1 MESSLIR
8 ARARENIRGNW
19 GVSIAAA
26 LIAGLL
32 GGLLTGSGSGSVNL
46 DAEYM
51 QEFPP
56 VVISLLMAWASVS
69 GILGLVRF
77 ILGGTIQLG
86 YSRFLLGQHDHRD
99 YSFNDLFSQFDRFGT
114 GFAQKFLRGL
124 YVALWSLLLLI
135 PGIVKSYSYA
145 MTPFILTDHPELTA
159 SQAIDASKELMDGYK
174 GDLFWLELT
183 FIGWDL
189 LNALTLGIGSLWLTP
204 YKNAAHAAFYRQ
216 LLVERRNAIVE

>member
-1 MESSLIR
+1 MDAQTIR

-32 GGLLTGSGSGSVNL
+32 AGLVSGSGSGSINL
-46 DAEYM
+46 DAEYI
-51 QEFPP
+51 QELPP

-77 ILGGTIQLG
+77 ILGGTVQLG
-86 YSRFLLGQHDHRD
+86 YCRFLLGQHDRRE

-114 GFAQKFLRGL
+114 GFAQKFLRTL
-124 YVALWSLLLLI
+124 YTVLWALVFII
-135 PGIVKSYSYA
+135 PGIIKGYAYA
-145 MTPFILTDHPELTA
+145 MTPFILADHPEMTA
-159 SQAIDASKELMDGYK
+159 SQAIKASEELMDGYK

-183 FIGWDL
+183 FIGWEL
-189 LNALTLGIGSLWLTP
+189 LNVLTLCIGSLWLTP
-204 YKNAAHAAFYRQ
+204 YKNAAYAAFYRRILAEQ
-216 LLVERRNAIVE
+216 SETAVE